1 MTVGRDTEFLCRPIG
16 RDPERLEQVVT
27 QDVAGV
33 HGTNVFQLPSVEYS
47 YPSVVVDDLDLTRF
61 TVGLIKS

>member
-1 MTVGRDTEFLCRPIG
+1 
-16 RDPERLEQVVT
+16 
-27 QDVAGV
+27 V

>member
-16 RDPERLEQVVT
+16 RDPERLEEVVT

-47 YPSVVVDDLDLTRF
+47 
-61 TVGLIKS
+61 